1 MYINIL
7 LRRNVYIF
15 FGGKGWKRL
24 YCSPSGRLTGRM
36 IWQRHLQQT
45 YLALQVAKHRKHD
58 AREFK
63 LAFRHNIKTFD
74 MLCEQPIASTE
85 RQAFD

>member
-1 MYINIL
+1 
-7 LRRNVYIF
+7 
-15 FGGKGWKRL
+15 
-24 YCSPSGRLTGRM
+24 M

-63 LAFRHNIKTFD
+63 LAFRHNVKTFD
-74 MLCEQPIASTE
+74 MLGEQPIASTE
-85 RQAFD
+85 RQTSIETNDGWDQSMETQRHVGM

>member
-1 MYINIL
+1 
-7 LRRNVYIF
+7 
-15 FGGKGWKRL
+15 
-24 YCSPSGRLTGRM
+24 M

-63 LAFRHNIKTFD
+63 LAFRHNVKTFD
-74 MLCEQPIASTE
+74 MLCEQ
-85 RQAFD
+85 RQLSDRHSIETNDG